1 MSKKV
6 DYECRNQKSACGDQ
20 WAKIAPSF
28 GGQGL
33 DACLCFE
40 SLKIDSGPIDSS
52 STIRS
57 WGVGQSDTA
66 IEFNSQAHDLCGM
79 NTFGSVATWRGG
91 CPSAHDEIL
100 GGNGKCPPSININDV
115 SPANTDLFR
124 GIGNNDP
131 VALESDF
138 GLNQKNVDASNRESR
153 YQSTGYFGSNPTLI
167 EARPKKKT
175 TEHESNSSEAQAG
188 FRAVDLCLI
197 HLIILSQM
205 PRNSIK
211 AVR

>member
-6 DYECRNQKSACGDQ
+6 DRYCCNQENAGGDQ

-28 GGQGL
+28 RGEGL
-33 DACLCFE
+33 DACLRFE
-40 SLKIDSGPIDSS
+40 SLKIDSGPIDSGS
-52 STIRS
+52 AVRS
-57 WGVGQSDTA
+57 WRVGRSDTA
-66 IEFNSQAHDLCGM
+66 IEFNSQAHDLSSM
-79 NTFGSVATWRGG
+79 DIFGSMATWRGG
-91 CPSAHDEIL
+91 RPSAHDEIL

-115 SPANTDLFR
+115 NPANTDLFR

-131 VALESDF
+131 AALENDF
-138 GLNQKNVDASNRESR
+138 GFNQKNVDTGNRELR
-153 YQSTGYFGSNPTLI
+153 YQSAGYFGSNATQI

-188 FRAVDLCLI
+188 FWAVSLHLI
-197 HLIILSQM
+197 HLVILSHM
-205 PRNSIK
+205 PDNSIK